1 MNAGTRQIILTVV
14 NSDNT
19 VTPEERGRVLEA
31 LSDKQRAA
39 GQPRLIRRKEVAE
52 RLGLSIR
59 AVDRLA
65 KEGTLSKRVLPGR
78 VRSTGFQAAEVDALI
93 RGEGAA

>member
-14 NSDNT
+14 NSDPT

-31 LSDKQRAA
+31 LSDKQRPA
-39 GQPRLIRRKEVAE
+39 GPPRLIRRKEVAE

-65 KEGTLSKRVLPGR
+65 EEGTLSKRVLPGR
-78 VRSTGFQAAEVDALI
+78 VRSTGFQSDEVDALI